1 MSTRW
6 LEFTQRL
13 QAIAQVGLTY
23 ATDPFDV
30 ERYEHLRDLAVE
42 MATCYGDGDPEVIR
56 GLFTSDKDYVT
67 PKIDARGVVF
77 QENKILL
84 VREISDG
91 LWTIPGGWAD
101 IGDSPA
107 QATEREV
114 FEESGYQARATRL
127 LAVYDRNNSRHGHP
141 PHPHHIY
148 KLFFLCELTGG
159 EAQVSVETSGVGF
172 FPVDDLPPLS
182 VARVTTK
189 QITRFYEL
197 ANNPD
202 IPTDFD

>member
-6 LEFTQRL
+6 LEFTQRI
-13 QAIAQVGLTY
+13 QAIAQNGLTY
-23 ATDPFDV
+23 AENPFDI

-42 MATCYGDGDPEVIR
+42 MAACYGDSDPEVIR
-56 GLFTSDKDYVT
+56 ELFTSDKDYVT
-67 PKIDARGVVF
+67 PKVDARGVAF
-77 QENKILL
+77 QDGAVLL
-84 VREISDG
+84 VRERSDG
-91 LWTIPGGWAD
+91 LWTVPGGWAD

-107 QATEREV
+107 EATEREV
-114 FEESGYQARATRL
+114 FEESGYTARATRL
-127 LAVYDRNNSRHGHP
+127 LAVYDRNKHDHP

-159 EAQVSVETSGVGF
+159 EAQVSVETTGVDF

-182 VARVTTK
+182 IARVTAK
-189 QITRFYEL
+189 QIARFYDL

>member
-1 MSTRW
+1 MSATW
-6 LEFTQRL
+6 LKFIQRI
-13 QAIAQVGLTY
+13 QAIAQNGLTY
-23 ATDPFDV
+23 AENPFDI

-42 MATCYGDGDPEVIR
+42 MATCYSDSDPAVIR

-67 PKIDARGVVF
+67 PKVDARGVVF
-77 QENKILL
+77 RDNTVLL
-84 VREISDG
+84 VRERSDG
-91 LWTIPGGWAD
+91 LWTVPGGWAD

-107 QATEREV
+107 EATEREV

-127 LAVYDRNNSRHGHP
+127 LAVYDRNKHDHP

-159 EAQVSVETSGVGF
+159 EAQVSVETSGVDF

-182 VARVTTK
+182 TARVTAR
-189 QITRFYEL
+189 QLDRFYQL

-202 IPTDFD
+202 IPADFD